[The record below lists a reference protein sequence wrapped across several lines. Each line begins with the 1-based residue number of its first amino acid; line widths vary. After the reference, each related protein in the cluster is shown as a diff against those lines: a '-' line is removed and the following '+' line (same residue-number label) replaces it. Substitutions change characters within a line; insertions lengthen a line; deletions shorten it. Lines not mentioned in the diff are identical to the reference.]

1 MDLFNKFTAAVGSFG
16 GSQKGSA
23 MPNLNAAADAGGSFI
38 DKYGYVLG
46 MFALVLVLAG
56 CSYLYYMYY
65 IKQSK
70 EVYTINQEG
79 QGGEG
84 RKEAELMFF
93 HVDWCPHCKT
103 AQPEWDEL
111 VSQYKDRQINGY
123 TVVFRDIN
131 CTDETAEIE
140 SMIDKFKIEGYPTI
154 KLVKDGQIIDYDAKP
169 TKETMAEFLNTVL

>member
-1 MDLFNKFTAAVGSFG
+1 MDYLKNFFAGLTGS
-16 GSQKGSA
+16 SQKGGA
-23 MPNLNAAADAGGSFI
+23 MPNLNAAADAGGSFMAN
-38 DKYGYVLG
+38 YGHILG
-46 MFALVLVLAG
+46 MFALALVFAG
-56 CSYLYYMYY
+56 CSYFYY
-65 IKQSK
+65 INYIKPSK

-79 QGGEG
+79 QENEG

-123 TVVFRDIN
+123 TVIFRDIN
-131 CTDETAEIE
+131 CTEETAEIE

-154 KLVKDGQIIDYDAKP
+154 KLIKDGQIIDYDAKP
-169 TKETMAEFLNTVL
+169 TKETMTEFLNTVL